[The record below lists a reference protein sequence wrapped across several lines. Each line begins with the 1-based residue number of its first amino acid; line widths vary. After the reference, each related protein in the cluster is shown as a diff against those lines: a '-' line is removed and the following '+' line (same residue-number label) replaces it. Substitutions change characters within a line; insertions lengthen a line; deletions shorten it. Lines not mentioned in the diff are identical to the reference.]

1 MNKFIYFFIDSGD
14 NHGGYAEPP
23 PPDYSEVATDSKYKQ
38 SQRLYYNSESDT
50 TSDTDSDDHQTRNR
64 RSPQH
69 QHHTSRTRRHRS
81 RSNTGKNSEDNSLH
95 YHDDEVTCNQGHS
108 DDDYDKIYYCGGGE
122 YEGDEWEGYSA
133 APQYD
138 EYYEQ
143 KLQNKQSRSA
153 KSSRNKNSRQHHS
166 HGGAAAV
173 TRTDSPVG
181 VHFSSSASNV
191 TQGKYHIPPAPSPL
205 NGPYYQGKLR
215 PEYRHMS
222 GPPYPA
228 LYHLGESGHQLEE
241 KTSYDEGG
249 SHSHSSRHKR
259 DNGMHVEQIGHVT
272 RVTYDPDRSPVT
284 YIDSPDG
291 NYGNDW
297 MCLSVLNFCFCA
309 AIFGAIGIALSMIAR
324 HFIETGRITAVLLR
338 YD

>member
-50 TSDTDSDDHQTRNR
+50 TSDSDYDVHQTHRN
-64 RSPQH
+64 SPQH
-69 QHHTSRTRRHRS
+69 QRHTSRTRRHRS
-81 RSNTGKNSEDNSLH
+81 RSNRGKNIDDNSLH
-95 YHDDEVTCNQGHS
+95 YHDDEVTCNQDHS